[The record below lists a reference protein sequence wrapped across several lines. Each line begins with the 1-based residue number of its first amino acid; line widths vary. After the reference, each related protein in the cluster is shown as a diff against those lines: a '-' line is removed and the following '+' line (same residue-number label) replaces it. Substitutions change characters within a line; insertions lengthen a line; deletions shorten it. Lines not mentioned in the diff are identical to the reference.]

1 MICKFGGLIPVGGT
15 AGAAA
20 AMLLCATLAGCKT
33 PPTAQDVAGVFAGLK
48 CGADIYVVEKAA
60 TSKADTAANVA
71 NGASAAGDAL
81 SNDAACKTA
90 IAAGAAR
97 LETVQAPPVK

>member
-1 MICKFGGLIPVGGT
+1 MS
-15 AGAAA
+15 
-20 AMLLCATLAGCKT
+20 LCVVLAGCTK

-71 NGASAAGDAL
+71 NGAMAAGDTL
-81 SNDAACKTA
+81 SNDAACKAA

-97 LETVQAPPVK
+97 LETVQTPPVK